1 MQFFIQRHDSP
12 GYIGTRVLCVG
23 LKPSDDKLRIDTALL
38 IIALVLASIML
49 GIALCNFVG
58 H

>member
-1 MQFFIQRHDSP
+1 MSLDHSHTAPFSHLLR
-12 GYIGTRVLCVG
+12 
-23 LKPSDDKLRIDTALL
+23 KLGIDTALL